1 MTSPFLPPAQFG
13 PRPSA
18 TALGD
23 MGLAALTQVP
33 HQNAAVAGSF
43 TTGIM
48 YLRDAI
54 MGGDH
59 RPAVV
64 LTFVDSLQRLRDIPD
79 GWDMGGALT
88 RALATGYVV
97 PYMAM
102 QPALALLKNNP
113 IFAQAFALAQ
123 RGDAA
128 GIARLLDQGLSAVL
142 AQPLLLT
149 LMRSTVI
156 SGPEIEFILT
166 AARRRFLALAT
177 QDASGDMAFAEAL
190 PFTEALAAQC
200 FINEYAFYQDEAE
213 VHDVEALAARI
224 DGVPAP
230 FTTAVLA
237 SYGPLRAYSW
247 AAQLPASDLVT
258 RQVREPAEEQALA
271 ASIDVL
277 KPIAD
282 PTSQVVRA
290 LYEENP
296 YPRWVA
302 PYRTPVQDTRALYR
316 QRYPN
321 ADFRHLDTVAIPEI
335 LVAGCGTGINLLM
348 TVGGY
353 KAWRVTAVDLS
364 RASLAHAKRHLNAL
378 GIPHIRLLQADI
390 LDLAALAQDF
400 DIIESAGVLHHMAD
414 PMKGWRILA
423 DKLRPGGVMQIC
435 LYSKIARGGI
445 DKLRALAKGRYAP
458 TRDGIATFRRDAL
471 AALREP
477 THPLRPMMQDAG
489 IATSH
494 DFFATSTC
502 RDLFF
507 HPQETAYTVPE
518 LERMIADLGLIFRGF
533 ALPSPAYLN
542 AYRSRFADDPQGL
555 KLANWHRFEQENP
568 PLFIRM
574 YNFIVQKPL

>member
-18 TALGD
+18 TVLGD

-43 TTGIM
+43 TAGIM

-54 MGGDH
+54 MGGDQ

-64 LTFVDSLQRLRDIPD
+64 ATFVDALQRLRDIPD
-79 GWDMGGALT
+79 NWDMGGALA

-97 PYMAM
+97 PYTAM
-102 QPALALLKNNP
+102 LPALELLKNNP
-113 IFAQAFALAQ
+113 VFAQAFALAQ

-128 GIARLLDQGLSAVL
+128 GITRLLDLDLSAVL
-142 AQPLLLT
+142 ARSLLPT

-177 QDASGDMAFAEAL
+177 RGAPGDIAFA
-190 PFTEALAAQC
+190 EALAAQC
-200 FINEYAFYQDEAE
+200 FINEYAFFQDETE
-213 VHDVEALAARI
+213 VRDVKALAAAIARLP
-224 DGVPAP
+224 DP
-230 FTTAVLA
+230 FTAAVLA
-237 SYGPLRAYSW
+237 SYGPLSAYPW
-247 AAQLPASDLVT
+247 AVQLPEGNLVT
-258 RQVREPAEEQALA
+258 QQVREPAEEQALTS
-271 ASIDVL
+271 SIDTL
-277 KPIAD
+277 KPITD

-302 PYRTPVQDTRALYR
+302 PYRTVVQETRDLYR
-316 QRYPN
+316 QRYPH
-321 ADFRHLDTVAIPEI
+321 ADFRHLDTVAVPEI

-348 TVGGY
+348 TIGGY

-364 RASLAHAKRHLNAL
+364 RASLAYAKRHLATL
-378 GIPHIRLLQADI
+378 GVPDIRLLQADI
-390 LDLAALAQDF
+390 LDLGALPQTF

-414 PMKGWRILA
+414 PMKGWRILV

-435 LYSKIARGGI
+435 LYSQTARRGI
-445 DKLRALAKGRYAP
+445 DKLRAFAKDRYAP
-458 TRDGIATFRRDAL
+458 TRDGIAAFRRDAL
-471 AALREP
+471 AILRDP
-477 THPLRPMMQDAG
+477 AHPLRPMMEEAG

-507 HPQETAYTVPE
+507 HPQETAYTVPD

-533 ALPSPAYLN
+533 SLPPGYLN
-542 AYRSRFADDPQGL
+542 AYRSRFPDEPQGL

-574 YNFIVQKPL
+574 YNIIVQKPL